1 MPEGVYFRVGGFRSE
16 SHEEL
21 RNIDQGTI
29 TLTKL
34 NLLLPWMI
42 EHNKEP
48 FSGLIPMYLIEG
60 LTKTM
65 ERNMSYRGLNGL
77 IKAFMESIEGIKEG
91 SKIAFVGS
99 VGICSPFAQLL
110 SYAMRDRGYKI
121 IFIPKAIA
129 KDAREMKMI
138 EGVGYQIMENFADAF
153 NCDVIV
159 ILGGLAIPKYKTTA
173 EDVEGLIKEISND
186 ARIIGFSFG
195 GVFVENGWTD
205 VIDFDIT
212 IDSVI
217 YPIEVSFRDD
227 IPTLD

>member
-1 MPEGVYFRVGGFRSE
+1 
-16 SHEEL
+16 
-21 RNIDQGTI
+21 
-29 TLTKL
+29 
-34 NLLLPWMI
+34 
-42 EHNKEP
+42 
-48 FSGLIPMYLIEG
+48 
-60 LTKTM
+60 
-65 ERNMSYRGLNGL
+65 MSYRGLNGL
-77 IKAFMESIEGIKEG
+77 IKAFKESIEGIKEG

-99 VGICSPFAQLL
+99 VGICTPFAQLL
-110 SYAMRDRGYKI
+110 SYSLRDSGHEM

-138 EGVGYQIMENFADAF
+138 EGVGYQVLDNLTDPF

-173 EDVEGLIKEISND
+173 EDVEGLIKDISND

-217 YPIEVSFRDD
+217 YPIEISTVGES
-227 IPTLD
+227 